1 MTRRFVIAAPGRN
14 KWKYLVSMRPMGL
27 AGLAAIMTLIVLIQ
41 GAEPRAIERTEPTY
55 PPLAVAARIEKTVK
69 LSVKVNPNGSVA
81 DIKVVDGHPLLNSV
95 ALEAVRQWK
104 FTTTPAGGTT
114 DVEIAFKPPVLFNG
128 SVSGKVVDP
137 DGKPLPD
144 VRVTARR
151 INYRHGR
158 PSWVA
163 NVAAATTDADG
174 AYNVQVRE
182 AGSTISSRPIRFP
195 PVILRML

>member
-1 MTRRFVIAAPGRN
+1 MSKPTVTQDSLLTTRRFVIAAL
-14 KWKYLVSMRPMGL
+14 LVGTNGSIWCLCAPMGL
-27 AGLAAIMTLIVLIQ
+27 AGVAGIMTLAVLVQ

-104 FTTTPAGGTT
+104 FTTTPVGGTT
-114 DVEIAFKPPVLFNG
+114 DVEIAFKAPVPFNG

-137 DGKPLPD
+137 DGKPMPD

-163 NVAAATTDADG
+163 SDCGRYD
-174 AYNVQVRE
+174 
-182 AGSTISSRPIRFP
+182 
-195 PVILRML
+195 